1 MLGCSKS
8 TLTNRERAGKLQTY
22 YVDSGRRYYKRED
35 VILALKEKD
44 LLIEDDVRSDIL
56 YARVSTQNQKNRGD
70 LDRQISY
77 SLSAKS
83 PL

>member
-8 TLTNRERAGKLQTY
+8 TLTNRERAGKLRTY

-56 YARVSTQNQKNRGD
+56 YARVSTQNQRIVAIWTDK
-70 LDRQISY
+70 SHT
-77 SLSAKS
+77 LSAKS